1 MEKVPSVLYPPLQVS
16 SKVISIS
23 INSLISSLVS
33 SVIKGF
39 FLIGRILTGYGPCLR
54 LIFVSAVLLAA
65 SFTLRHLRPSH
76 THSTHLHHSIH
87 LHSFPLDPFIQ
98 ITPFFATSP
107 HTPPT
112 PCPLRETR
120 KPPLFQLSQAKT
132 IVYGLMIWR
141 PGFSSMV
148 SGG

>member
-1 MEKVPSVLYPPLQVS
+1 MQKVPSVLYPPLQVS

-23 INSLISSLVS
+23 IQSYILLCSPLVS

-39 FLIGRILTGYGPCLR
+39 LIGCILTGYGPCLR
-54 LIFVSAVLLAA
+54 LIFISAVLLAA

-120 KPPLFQLSQAKT
+120 QPPLFQLSQAKT
-132 IVYGLMIWR
+132 IVYGLMI
-141 PGFSSMV
+141 
-148 SGG
+148 